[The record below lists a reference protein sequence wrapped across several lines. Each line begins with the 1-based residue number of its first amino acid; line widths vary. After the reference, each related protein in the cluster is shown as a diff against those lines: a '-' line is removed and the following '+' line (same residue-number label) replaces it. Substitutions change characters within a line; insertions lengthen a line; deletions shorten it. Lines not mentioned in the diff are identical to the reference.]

1 MMNTRTDLSMGVAG
15 SGEATRILV
24 VDDDLMHRN
33 RAVRAFAARG
43 HEAIAAEHAEDALRL
58 AAADRFDRAV
68 LDLRMPGRDGL
79 ELAREL
85 MKLQPHLDV
94 VILTGYGSIP
104 LAVEAIRI
112 GVLDVLTKPADA
124 DQVLLAFEP
133 EDRKAEAATENDGPY
148 EVPTLDKV
156 EWEHIQRVLSDC
168 GGNITK
174 SAKVLGIHRRSLQR
188 KLQRY
193 APHR

>member
-1 MMNTRTDLSMGVAG
+1 MNTQPLNGSSLAG
-15 SGEATRILV
+15 TTQGATRILV

-33 RAVRAFAARG
+33 RTVRAFASRG
-43 HEAIAAEHAEDALRL
+43 HEAIAAGDANEAMSLATAE
-58 AAADRFDRAV
+58 RFDRAV
-68 LDLRMPGRDGL
+68 LDLRMPGSDGL
-79 ELAREL
+79 ELAQKL
-85 MKLQPHLDV
+85 MKAQPHLDV

-124 DQVLLAFEP
+124 DQILMAFEP
-133 EDRKAEAATENDGPY
+133 EDRRAELAADTDGPY

-193 APHR
+193 APQR

>member
-1 MMNTRTDLSMGVAG
+1 MGVAG

>member
-1 MMNTRTDLSMGVAG
+1 MSTLS
-15 SGEATRILV
+15 ERPIATSARVSTHILV

-33 RAVRAFAARG
+33 RAVRAFEARG
-43 HEAIAAEHAEDALRL
+43 HTAVAAGDAEEALALARS
-58 AAADRFDRAV
+58 DRFDRAV
-68 LDLRMPGRDGL
+68 LDMRMPGRDGL
-79 ELAREL
+79 DLAQRL
-85 MKLQPHLDV
+85 MKLQPDLDV

-104 LAVEAIRI
+104 LAVEAIRV

-133 EDRKAEAATENDGPY
+133 EERKVEAAAEAEGPY

-174 SAKVLGIHRRSLQR
+174 TAKVLGIHRRSLQR

>member
-1 MMNTRTDLSMGVAG
+1 MHDLAEVATVPG
-15 SGEATRILV
+15 TRILV

-33 RAVRAFAARG
+33 RTVRAFESRGLHAVAATTSD
-43 HEAIAAEHAEDALRL
+43 EAIAL
-58 AAADRFDRAV
+58 ARADRFDRAL
-68 LDLRMPGRDGL
+68 LDLRLPGLDGL
-79 ELAREL
+79 DLAKQL
-85 MKLQPHLDV
+85 LAMQPNLEI

-124 DQVLLAFEP
+124 DQILLAFEP
-133 EDRKAEAATENDGPY
+133 GRRGEAAAESEGPY

-193 APHR
+193 APQR

>member
-1 MMNTRTDLSMGVAG
+1 M
-15 SGEATRILV
+15 LV
-24 VDDDLMHRN
+24 VDDDMMHRN
-33 RAVRAFAARG
+33 RTVRAFEARG
-43 HEAIAAEHAEDALRL
+43 HTAMAASDANEALAL
-58 AAADRFDRAV
+58 AKSEQFDRAV
-68 LDLRMPGRDGL
+68 LDMRMPGKDGL
-79 ELAREL
+79 ELAQQL

-104 LAVEAIRI
+104 LAVEAIRV

-124 DQVLLAFEP
+124 DQIMLAFEP
-133 EDRKAEAATENDGPY
+133 EEKKVEAASESEGPY

-174 SAKVLGIHRRSLQR
+174 TAKVLGIHRRSLQR

>member
-1 MMNTRTDLSMGVAG
+1 MTTATAPPTASSPSRT
-15 SGEATRILV
+15 ATRILV

-33 RAVRAFAARG
+33 RTVRAFHARG
-43 HEAIAAEHAEDALRL
+43 HEAIAAENGQEAMTL
-58 AAADRFDRAV
+58 AGHSKFDRAV
-68 LDLRMPGRDGL
+68 LDLRMPDTDGL
-79 ELAREL
+79 SLAQQL
-85 MKLQPHLDV
+85 MQVQPDLDI

-112 GVLDVLTKPADA
+112 GVIDVLTKPADA
-124 DQVLLAFEP
+124 DQILLAFEGD
-133 EDRKAEAATENDGPY
+133 EKRAEAAAETPGPY
-148 EVPTLDKV
+148 EAPTLDKV

-174 SAKVLGIHRRSLQR
+174 TARVLGIHRRSLQR